1 MSNNN
6 MTDQEN
12 NFFADKRTALAMLLC
27 LIVVMIYSEYMF
39 APYNRPATPP
49 QDASGVVTQSGTVQD
64 APTSQTVSANG
75 IGQSVVAAQPRLG
88 SPSVAELNQS
98 TKVQIENAK
107 ISATFVSLGGRIQSL
122 KLKGYT
128 KSKGGEE
135 LYEMVSIEEGKPLP
149 LGVYAGPVN
158 DNFVEYKVQSVF
170 GGLQQ
175 GDIYRAIGSDVILTL
190 VGKLSN
196 GTGVTK
202 TVTIKA
208 DSYLF
213 DVAVKLD
220 GETADGSRLKLE
232 WSYFEPNLSKLSSYD
247 FHGIERLSE
256 GSVTKTPFASFV
268 EGAEIPGSDTWIM
281 LGDKYFMSTLIPAV
295 SGQNTNASRI
305 GSTFSIKS
313 SGETNRGEFK
323 IFVGPKEFYT
333 LKAIGYDLQK
343 AIDLG
348 VFSALAHPL
357 LDLIRFFHRILGNWG
372 LAIILLTLMIKTAF
386 LPLTKKS
393 FESMA
398 AMQVVQPKIKALRE
412 KYQSDPNK
420 LNAELIALYKREG
433 INPMGGCLPMLI
445 QLPVF
450 LGLYNALLNSIELRH
465 APFAL
470 WINDLSAP
478 ESLNLFGFG
487 IPVMVILMGI
497 SMFVQQWTMP
507 STMDPMQKKIM
518 MFMPIIF
525 TFFFIG
531 FPAGLVLYWLV
542 NNVVSIVQ
550 QAFIRKERFIGA
562 TRATL
567 LAGVSIFGL
576 SYILVLFS

>member
-1 MSNNN
+1 M
-6 MTDQEN
+6 MDQEN

-27 LIVVMIYSEYMF
+27 LIVVMVYSEYMF
-39 APYNRPATPP
+39 APYNRPATTP
-49 QDASGVVTQSGTVQD
+49 QDAASVVNQSGAAQQIN
-64 APTSQTVSANG
+64 ASQSTPGVANSVESG
-75 IGQSVVAAQPRLG
+75 VVAAQPRVG
-88 SPSVAELNQS
+88 SPSVVELNQS
-98 TKVQIENAK
+98 AKIKIENEK
-107 ISATFVSLGGRIQSL
+107 ILASFVSLGGRIQSL

-128 KSKGGEE
+128 KTKGGDE
-135 LYEMVSIEEGKPLP
+135 LYEMISVEEGRPLP

-158 DNFVEYKVQSVF
+158 DNFVDYKVQSVF
-170 GGLQQ
+170 GGLQKEDVYKAVG
-175 GDIYRAIGSDVILTL
+175 GDVVLTL

-196 GTGVTK
+196 GTGITK
-202 TVTIKA
+202 TVTIKP

-232 WSYFEPNLSKLSSYD
+232 WSYFEANLSKLSSYD
-247 FHGIERLSE
+247 FHGMERLSA

-268 EGAEIPGSDTWIM
+268 DGSEVPGSDSWIM
-281 LGDKYFMSTLIPAV
+281 LGDKYFMSTLIPVV

-305 GSTFSIKS
+305 GSTFSVKA

-348 VFSALAHPL
+348 VFSVLAHPL
-357 LDLIRFFHRILGNWG
+357 LDLIRFFHRMLGNWG

-412 KYQSDPNK
+412 KYQADPNK

-576 SYILVLFS
+576 SYVLVLFS